1 MPQIKEKLVES
12 TAHSQSLF
20 DAPAFRLYLVVHIEV
35 KTMCW
40 GASSPHQHSPQA
52 FKHVQSQ
59 LLGLCIVS
67 VFHSYVVQG
76 KTSLLCTE

>member
-40 GASSPHQHSPQA
+40 GASSPHQHPSGIQACSVTATWIMYSFSFPQ
-52 FKHVQSQ
+52 
-59 LLGLCIVS
+59 LCS
-67 VFHSYVVQG
+67 
-76 KTSLLCTE
+76 TR